1 MKAKLR
7 CYQSWESLLFGS
19 GAITITGCC
28 AFVMTSPVYAQIVP
42 DNTLKVNSSVAPGC
56 TACTI
61 EGGTV
66 RGSNL
71 FHSFSEFSIPTG
83 GEAFFNNATQIQN
96 IFTRVTGN
104 SASNIDGL
112 IRVNGNANVF
122 LLNTN
127 GIIFGPNARLDISG
141 SFFAST
147 GIAVKFIDGT
157 VFSTRPATPTTPLL
171 TISVPI
177 GLQYGMNSGSI
188 QVQGSG
194 LVVQPSKTLALV
206 GGNVA
211 VEGGALGASGKVN
224 LSAPGGRIQLG
235 GVVGNNLVRLMP
247 TDTSYSLSYENVK
260 NFADV
265 SIADNAWN
273 DVRAGGGGSITI
285 NAQNIEILNNS
296 DLTAGIG
303 QGLGSVVAQAGDI
316 TLNATGAI
324 KIVGS
329 NVTNF
334 VNTGAVGNAGNIT
347 VTAHSIAFDD
357 GTQLGSVTFGKGK
370 AGDVNLTVTD
380 ALSLAGLNSYEMGSA
395 IASQVAPGAVGNGG
409 NIRITAGSITLDN
422 GAFLNTS
429 TFGEGNAGD
438 INLLITDRLSL
449 AGFDG
454 FSGGSTIQT
463 SVEAGAVAN
472 QGHII
477 TIPTAMGRGGNITI
491 TARSITLDDGAF
503 ITSGTSGEGNAGNI
517 SLTVTD
523 TLSLSGFDNN
533 GLSSKIR
540 STVQRGA
547 VGDGGNITIKVG
559 SIALDKDARLSAS
572 SQGQGVAGNI
582 DVRARSI
589 NLDDAAIT
597 AETASGK
604 GGNISLQNL
613 NLLLL
618 RNGSTISTTAGTAQA
633 GGNGGNITIDADLIA
648 AIPNEN
654 SDITANA
661 FSGRGGNIRITTQ
674 GIFGIEPRSRETQL
688 SDITAS
694 SRLGVNGTVQLNTL
708 DVNPSQ
714 GLTALPTNIIDTS
727 QLIANSCI
735 ARSKRPQGKF
745 IITGKG
751 GLPVMPDDPSI
762 APYQTYQIPTVQSAS
777 ISTPQE
783 NALDPKDSIT
793 SNKPHNAPKSAPLIE
808 AQGWMYGANG
818 EVILTASAP
827 TVSPHGSWLK
837 LPTCS
842 GS

>member
-1 MKAKLR
+1 
-7 CYQSWESLLFGS
+7 
-19 GAITITGCC
+19 
-28 AFVMTSPVYAQIVP
+28 MTSPVYAQIIP
-42 DNTLKVNSSVAPGC
+42 DNTLEVNSRVAPGC
-56 TACTI
+56 TACMI

-71 FHSFSEFSIPTG
+71 FHSFSKFSVPTG

-104 SASNIDGL
+104 SASNIDGMIRANGTANLFL
-112 IRVNGNANVF
+112 INP
-122 LLNTN
+122 N
-127 GIIFGPNARLDISG
+127 GIVFNSNASLNIGG
-141 SFFAST
+141 SFIAST
-147 GIAVKFIDGT
+147 GSAVKFIDGT
-157 VFSTRPATPTTPLL
+157 VFSTRPDTATTPLL

-177 GLQYGMNSGSI
+177 GLQYGMSSGNI

-194 LVVQPSKTLALV
+194 LAVQPSNTLALL

-224 LSAPGGRIQLG
+224 LSAPGGRIELG
-235 GVVGNNLVRLMP
+235 GVVGNNLVRLVP

-285 NAQNIEILNNS
+285 NAQNIEILSNS
-296 DLTAGIG
+296 ALFAGIG
-303 QGLGSVVAQAGDI
+303 QGLGSIGAKAGDI
-316 TLNATGAI
+316 TLNATRAI

-334 VNTGAVGNAGNIT
+334 VNVGSVGNAGNIT
-347 VTAHSIAFDD
+347 VTARSIAFDD
-357 GTQLGSVTFGKGK
+357 GTELGSITFGKGK

-380 ALSLAGLNSYEMGSA
+380 ALSLAGLHNHEMGSG
-395 IASQVAPGAVGNGG
+395 IASEVAPKAVGDGG
-409 NIRITAGSITLDN
+409 NIRIRAGYITLDN
-422 GAFLNTS
+422 GAFLDTS
-429 TFGEGNAGD
+429 SFGDGNAGD
-438 INLLITDRLSL
+438 INLVVTDRLSL

-454 FSGGSTIQT
+454 FTGSSIQT
-463 SVEAGAVAN
+463 SVEGGPVIN

-503 ITSGTSGEGNAGNI
+503 ITSGTWGEGNAGNI
-517 SLTVTD
+517 TLTATD
-523 TLSLSGFDNN
+523 TLSLSGLDNN
-533 GLSSKIR
+533 GLSSQIR
-540 STVQRGA
+540 SRVQRGA
-547 VGDGGNITIKVG
+547 VGDGGNIRITVG
-559 SIALDKDARLSAS
+559 SIALDNDASLSAS
-572 SQGQGVAGNI
+572 SQGQGVAGDI
-582 DVRARSI
+582 DVQARSI
-589 NLDDAAIT
+589 NLDAAAIT
-597 AETASGK
+597 AETASGQ

-618 RNGSTISTTAGTAQA
+618 RNGSTISTTAGTAEA
-633 GGNGGNITIDADLIA
+633 GGNGGDITIDADLIA
-648 AIPNEN
+648 AIPKEN
-654 SDITANA
+654 SDIRANA
-661 FSGRGGNIRITTQ
+661 FSGQGGNIRITTQ
-674 GIFGIEPRSRETQL
+674 GIFGIEPRSGETQL

-694 SRLGVNGTVQLNTL
+694 SRLGVNGVVQVNTL

-735 ARSKRPQGKF
+735 ARNKRPEGKF
-745 IITGKG
+745 IITGNG

-777 ISTPQE
+777 ISTSQE
-783 NALDPKDSIT
+783 NALDLENPTT
-793 SNKPHNAPKSAPLIE
+793 SNKPDHSVKSAPLIE

-818 EVILTASAP
+818 EVILTASAT
-827 TVSPHGSWLK
+827 TVSPHGFWSK
-837 LPTCS
+837 FSTCS